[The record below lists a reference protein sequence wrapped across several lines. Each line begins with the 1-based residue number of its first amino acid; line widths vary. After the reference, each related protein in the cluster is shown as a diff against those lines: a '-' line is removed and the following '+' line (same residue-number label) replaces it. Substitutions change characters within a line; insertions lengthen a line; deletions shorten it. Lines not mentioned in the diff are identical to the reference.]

1 MLLLVHLKLG
11 NESVQHKT
19 ALRAE
24 QRLRAQDASTSRMQ
38 PQTQARYGDMDSI
51 WTLRVVISVVV
62 SVQRS
67 DQCAVTDINDG
78 VLLTSKPQ
86 MWKEAVEKPR
96 NTVLMVGSKDTCL
109 LAHRSADDMRVR

>member
-19 ALRAE
+19 ALRTE

-51 WTLRVVISVVV
+51 WTLRVVV

-109 LAHRSADDMRVR
+109 LAHSSADDMRVR

>member
-11 NESVQHKT
+11 NESVQRKT

-51 WTLRVVISVVV
+51 WTLRVVV
-62 SVQRS
+62 SAQRS